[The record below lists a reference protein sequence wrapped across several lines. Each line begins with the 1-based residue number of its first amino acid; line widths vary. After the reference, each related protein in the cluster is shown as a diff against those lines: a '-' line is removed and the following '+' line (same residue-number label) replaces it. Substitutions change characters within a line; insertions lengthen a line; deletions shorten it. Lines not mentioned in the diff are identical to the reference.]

1 MKEYKIDLP
10 LIAAEAINKEE
21 ENDHFLQF
29 VKRQDG
35 IALDAKVHE
44 INKTVSAA
52 INCTDC
58 GNCCQKLVVNI
69 TKEEIDGLA
78 IYLDKPVAEIRD
90 QYIEES
96 LAGQCF
102 INSIPCHF
110 LDDKKC
116 SIYEGRFTECRD
128 FPHLHKNGFKERLLG
143 TMLHYGSCPIIYN
156 VVEEV
161 KRVTGF
167 IE

>member
-10 LIAAEAINKEE
+10 FIAAEAINKEE

-35 IALDAKVHE
+35 TALDAKVHE
-44 INKTVSAA
+44 INMTVSAA

-78 IYLDKPVAEIRD
+78 IYLGKPVAEIRD

-116 SIYEGRFTECRD
+116 SIYEGRFKECRD

-161 KRVTGF
+161 KRATGF